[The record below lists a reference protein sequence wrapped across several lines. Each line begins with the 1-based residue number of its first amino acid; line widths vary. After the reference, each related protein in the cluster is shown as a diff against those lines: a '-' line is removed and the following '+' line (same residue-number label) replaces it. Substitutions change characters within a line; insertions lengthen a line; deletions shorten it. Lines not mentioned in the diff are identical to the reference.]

1 MEFRILGPLQVVEDG
16 EPLDVGPRKQRVL
29 LALLAVNANRVVT
42 TDRILEELWGEEA
55 EGKENALWVYISRL
69 RAALGGSDVLV
80 TGDHGYSLVVDE
92 ESIDVR
98 LFEKTVA
105 EGRSV
110 IKDDPTAASE
120 LLSEG
125 LGMWRGPVLQEFG
138 YAEFAQAEGTR
149 LDALRVSALEDR
161 IDADLR
167 RGLAG
172 ELIGELEVLQQ
183 AHPLREKVIS
193 QLMLALYRAG
203 RQGEALRAFE
213 RFRLHLAEEVGL
225 EPSPELRRLEEQI
238 LLHDSRIQARRPA
251 VGTVAA
257 SRVAAGAVNPFKGL
271 RAFLED
277 DTDDFFGRDRLIAEV
292 VRRLDAGTALVS
304 LVGPSGSGKSSIARA
319 GVIPALRKGAI
330 EGSNEWLIAQMVPG
344 SQPFA
349 ELEAALLRTSLDAPD
364 SLSDQLADPEAGVLR
379 AALRVL
385 PSDTARLVLVIDQF
399 EELFTLVEDETRR
412 ARFLTGLLGA
422 GDDSQG
428 RVKVI
433 LTLRADF
440 YDRPL
445 AYPEFGARLGEGIVN
460 VVPFRPD
467 ELEAAAQAPAERAG
481 VNLEPALVAALLTD
495 VVGQPGGLPL
505 FQYALTELF
514 DRRAGDTL
522 SLSTYHLMD
531 GVRGAL
537 SRRADDLFAQL
548 DDEQQ
553 VAARQL
559 FLRLVTIAEGDEW
572 GRRRVPASE
581 IISLDVDIVS
591 LQTVIDAYTDHRL
604 LTLDRDPVTDSP
616 IVEVAHEALL
626 TEWGRL
632 REWIETARQDV
643 KRHAALTS
651 AMSEWLEA
659 DRNPDYLLTGA
670 RLERYEQ
677 WAATATMQLTAAE
690 HGYIDTA
697 VQQRARADEV
707 EEQRRAQEAKTERS
721 ARRRLWA
728 LTMTLALLVG
738 GALTLLLVG
747 GSDVPTIF
755 LVAQER
761 TGDEV
766 DLRAQVISGFE
777 QAAREFDFDDVLVT
791 PLSDVHAEVDALLE
805 TSPGLVILPG
815 PVVRDVD
822 LDLKRLV
829 DAHPEVSFA
838 LLDSEFFDDV
848 SRLSA
853 VEFAVEE
860 GSFLVG
866 AAAALKSQTEMI
878 GFVGGLAGS
887 VDEFRAGFEAGAR
900 YVKPDIEVISTNL
913 FEGGADVWASSESQE
928 AAVELYRAGAD
939 VVFHAA
945 GIGGRGVLE
954 VAADQSDEL
963 GRHLWAIGV
972 DVDEWLHVDDPV
984 REHVL
989 TSMLER
995 WDLGVRVIIEQ
1006 YLDGTLVPG
1015 PIRLDASNR
1024 GVDHATTGGHIDE
1037 HLQELER
1044 IRQEIIDGTISVP
1057 SLPSGPPTHMPEPT
1071 HSVTATFNGD
1081 GCRAS
1086 PPTAVTVGDV
1096 VRVDFVNDFSQVS
1109 GVSIVK
1115 VEDGTT
1121 LRAISSHPDGIS
1133 AFTDGTREGFVFAR
1147 GNARHAFYT
1156 RLLDPGTYAINCF
1169 DVGLVGHP
1177 AAVFETAELSPD
1189 DADHEARVSFDGS
1202 TCGFDPAL
1210 NYELGSVIAV
1220 EVENTSD
1227 LRAGVD
1233 LWRVLDG
1240 TTLSDWASR
1249 YSERTTGLSIH
1260 GRAFVD
1266 PREKVTLTARLDRPG
1281 TWMVRCF
1288 IPFGQNF
1295 PAAVFSVV

>member
-1 MEFRILGPLQVVEDG
+1 MEFRILGPLEVVEDG
-16 EPLDVGPRKQRVL
+16 EPLDVGPRKQRML

-92 ESIDVR
+92 DSIDGR
-98 LFEKTVA
+98 IFEKSVA
-105 EGRSV
+105 EGRLL

-125 LGMWRGPVLQEFG
+125 LDLWRGPVLQGFG
-138 YAEFAQAEGTR
+138 YAEFVQAESTR
-149 LDALRVSALEDR
+149 LEELRVSALEDR
-161 IDADLR
+161 VDADLR
-167 RGLAG
+167 QGLAG
-172 ELIGELEVLQQ
+172 ELIGELEAVYR
-183 AHPLREKVIS
+183 AHPLRERVIS

-213 RFRLHLAEEVGL
+213 RFRLHLGEELGV

-251 VGTVAA
+251 VGTTAA
-257 SRVAAGAVNPFKGL
+257 SSVVVGAANPFKGL
-271 RAFLED
+271 RVFHED
-277 DTDDFFGRDRLIAEV
+277 DSGDFFGRDRLVAEV

-304 LVGPSGSGKSSIARA
+304 LVGPSGSGKSSVVRA

-330 EGSNEWLIAQMVPG
+330 EGSDDWLIATMAPG
-344 SQPFA
+344 FQPFA
-349 ELEAALLRTSLDAPD
+349 ELEAALVRSSLDAPE
-364 SLSDQLADPEAGVLR
+364 SLSDQLADPETGVLR

-385 PSDTARLVLVIDQF
+385 PSDTAGLVLVIDQF
-399 EELFTLVEDETRR
+399 EELFTLVEDEAKRT
-412 ARFLTGLLGA
+412 RFLTGLLCA
-422 GDDSQG
+422 VDDSQG
-428 RVKVI
+428 RIRIIV
-433 LTLRADF
+433 TLRADF

-460 VVPFRPD
+460 VVPLSPD

-481 VNLEPALVAALLTD
+481 ASLEPALVAALLTD
-495 VVGQPGGLPL
+495 VVGRPGGLPL

-514 DRRAGDTL
+514 DRRTGDTL
-522 SLSTYHLMD
+522 SLSTYNTMD

-553 VAARQL
+553 GAARQL
-559 FLRLVTIAEGDEW
+559 FLRLVTIADGDEW
-572 GRRRVPASE
+572 GRRRVSASE
-581 IISLDVDIVS
+581 IISLDVDIVA

-632 REWIETARQDV
+632 RDWIETAREDV
-643 KRHAALTS
+643 KRHVALTS
-651 AMSEWLEA
+651 AMNEWLEA

-670 RLERYEQ
+670 RLDGYER
-677 WAATATMQLTAAE
+677 WAAIATMQLTVAE
-690 HGYIDTA
+690 HRYIDTA
-697 VQQRARADEV
+697 VQQRVRTDEV
-707 EEQRRAQEAKTERS
+707 EEQRRAQEARTERS

-728 LTMTLALLVG
+728 LAATLALLVG

-755 LVAQER
+755 LVAQAR
-761 TGDEV
+761 TRDEA

-791 PLSDVHAEVDALLE
+791 PLTDVHAEVDALLA

-822 LDLKRLV
+822 LDPKELV

-853 VEFAVEE
+853 VEFVVEE

-866 AAAALKSQTEMI
+866 AAAALESQTEMV
-878 GFVGGLAGS
+878 GFVGGLPGS

-900 YVKPDIEVISTNL
+900 HVKPDIEIISTNL
-913 FEGGADVWASSESQE
+913 FEGGADVWTSSESRE
-928 AAVELYRAGAD
+928 VAAELYRAGAD

-945 GIGGRGVLE
+945 DIGGRGVLE

-984 REHVL
+984 RDHVL
-989 TSMLER
+989 TSMLKR
-995 WDLGVRVIIEQ
+995 WDLGVQVIIEQ

-1024 GVDHATTGGHIDE
+1024 GVDYATSGGHVDE
-1037 HLQELER
+1037 HSHELER
-1044 IRQEIIDGTISVP
+1044 LRREIIDGAISVP
-1057 SLPSGPPTHMPEPT
+1057 SLPSAPPTHMPEPA
-1071 HSVTATFNGD
+1071 HSVTATFDGD

-1086 PPTAVTVGDV
+1086 TPTAVTVGDV

-1121 LRAISSHPDGIS
+1121 LHALSSHADGIS

-1156 RLLDPGTYAINCF
+1156 RLLDPGTYAINCL
-1169 DVGLVGHP
+1169 DVGLVGSP
-1177 AAVFETAELSPD
+1177 GAVFETAELP
-1189 DADHEARVSFDGS
+1189 ADEADNVAPVRFDGI
-1202 TCGFDPAL
+1202 TCGFDPAGK
-1210 NYELGSVIAV
+1210 YELDSLIAF
-1220 EVENTSD
+1220 EVENTSNV
-1227 LRAGVD
+1227 RVGVD
-1233 LWRVLDG
+1233 LWKVLDG
-1240 TTLSDWASR
+1240 TTPSDWASM

-1260 GRAFVD
+1260 GRVFVD
-1266 PREKVTLTARLDRPG
+1266 PREKVTFTARLDRPG
-1281 TWMVRCF
+1281 TWMAKCF

-1295 PAAVFSVV
+1295 PTAVFSVA